1 MSSENTS
8 TALAEQKMR
17 FKAQTRDLAAQI
29 RYLKAKFTREST
41 FRNGLCLQKRYL
53 LLMIG
58 GMSLNEH
65 ATLKAI
71 ASMGHPVPAIERPKR
86 TLKSVGLAVVSIIR
100 ARYVFPTRYRQTREL
115 MSRNVAKQWREEVQL
130 KSDALTNHQARK
142 VSGRV

>member
-1 MSSENTS
+1 MKLTDSDNTS
-8 TALAEQKMR
+8 TAHAEQKLR

-100 ARYVFPTRYRQTREL
+100 AR
-115 MSRNVAKQWREEVQL
+115 
-130 KSDALTNHQARK
+130 
-142 VSGRV
+142 